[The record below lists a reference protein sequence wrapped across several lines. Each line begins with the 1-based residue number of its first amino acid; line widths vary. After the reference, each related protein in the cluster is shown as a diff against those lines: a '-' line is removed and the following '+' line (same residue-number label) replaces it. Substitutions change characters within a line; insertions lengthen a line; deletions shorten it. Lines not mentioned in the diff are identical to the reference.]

1 MKKRL
6 LLVMCICLI
15 MCIAIAGCSSQA
27 KESESKT
34 AEKLTSVVDQGGN
47 EVQLPETITKVA
59 ITPVPWASAMWA
71 IDGGSQR
78 IVSIN
83 PRAMAAY
90 KTSFMPTLDPA
101 FATIST
107 AEITKDFTINVEAL
121 MNLKPEIAFIWN
133 DQTAEAEQLKAVGIT
148 PVMLNY
154 AENLEDLKKDLLLVG
169 QVLGKEDEAEKLTA
183 YHTEVENY
191 FIDKKAGLDSVSK
204 KKVMYLRNSKLSVA
218 GAKNINNYLLELTG
232 GANVAAG
239 LDKQWSEVNM
249 EQILQ
254 WNPEIIYLSNFDEIV
269 PEDLYQNKIEGQD
282 WSNIDAVKNHRVYK
296 TPMGIYHYDAPCVET
311 PLMIK
316 WMGSIQQPE
325 LFKDY
330 DIRKDLKA
338 FYKAF
343 FSADLTD
350 ENIDTILKVDAN
362 S

>member
-6 LLVMCICLI
+6 LLVICIGLI
-15 MCIAIAGCSSQA
+15 MCIAMAGCGSQT
-27 KESESKT
+27 KETVSKT
-34 AEKLTSVVDQGGN
+34 PEKRTSVVDQGGN

-59 ITPVPWASAMWA
+59 ITPIPWASAMWA
-71 IDGGSQR
+71 IDGGSER

-83 PRAMAAY
+83 PSAMAQY
-90 KTSFMPTLDPA
+90 KGSFMPTLDPA

-107 AEITKDFTINVEAL
+107 VEITKDFTINVEAL

-154 AENLEDLKKDLLLVG
+154 AENLDDLKKDLLLVG
-169 QVLGKEDEAEKLTA
+169 QVLGKEDEAEKLTD

-191 FIDKKAGLDSVSK
+191 FIDKKAKLDTVTK
-204 KKVMYLRNSKLSVA
+204 KKVLYLQNSKLSVA
-218 GAKNINNYLLELTG
+218 GAKNSNNYLLQLTG
-232 GANVAAG
+232 GTNVASG
-239 LDKQWSEVNM
+239 LDKKWSEVNM
-249 EQILQ
+249 EQILE
-254 WNPEIIYLSNFDEIV
+254 WNPEIIYLSNFDETM

-296 TPMGIYHYDAPCVET
+296 TPVGILRYDAPCVET
-311 PLMIK
+311 PLMLK

-338 FYKAF
+338 FYKEF
-343 FSADLTD
+343 FSYDLTD
-350 ENIDTILKVDAN
+350 ENIDTILKVDVN

>member
-1 MKKRL
+1 
-6 LLVMCICLI
+6 MCTV
-15 MCIAIAGCSSQA
+15 IAGCGSQTKEA
-27 KESESKT
+27 ESESS
-34 AEKLTSVVDQGGN
+34 EKLTAVVDQGGN

-59 ITPVPWASAMWA
+59 ITPIPWASAMWT
-71 IDGGSQR
+71 IDGGSER

-83 PRAMAAY
+83 PSAMAQY
-90 KTSFMPTLDPA
+90 KASFMPTLDPD

-121 MNLKPEIAFIWN
+121 LNLKPEIAFIWN

-169 QVLGKEDEAEKLTA
+169 QVLGKEEVAEKLTD

-191 FIDKKAGLDSVSK
+191 FIDKKSEIDTVTK
-204 KKVMYLRNSKLSVA
+204 KNVLYLQNSELSVA
-218 GAKNINNYLLELTG
+218 GAKNINTYLLELTG
-232 GANVAAG
+232 GSNVASG
-239 LDKQWSEVNM
+239 LDKKWTEVNM
-249 EQILQ
+249 EQILE
-254 WNPEIIYLSNFDEIV
+254 WNPEIIYLSNFDDIM
-269 PEDLYQNKIEGQD
+269 PEDLYENKIEGQD
-282 WSNIDAVKNHRVYK
+282 WSNIDAVKNHQVYK
-296 TPMGIYHYDAPCVET
+296 TPVGILRYDAPCVET
-311 PLMIK
+311 PLMLK

-325 LFKDY
+325 LFSDY
-330 DIRKDLKA
+330 DIREDLKA